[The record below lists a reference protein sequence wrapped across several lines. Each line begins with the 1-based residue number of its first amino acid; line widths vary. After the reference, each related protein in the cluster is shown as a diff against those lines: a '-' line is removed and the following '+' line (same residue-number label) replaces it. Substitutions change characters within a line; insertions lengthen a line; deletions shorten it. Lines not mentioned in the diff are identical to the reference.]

1 MKLIDQVKEIKEQNS
16 DKTKEEVVE
25 IIVEQ
30 LKIPAILASVLY
42 ELV

>member
-1 MKLIDQVKEIKEQNS
+1 MKLIDQVKEIKKQNS

-30 LKIPAILASVLY
+30 LEIPVILASVLY
-42 ELV
+42 DLV

>member
-1 MKLIDQVKEIKEQNS
+1 MKLIDQVKKIKEQNS

-30 LKIPAILASVLY
+30 LNIPAILASVLY

>member
-30 LKIPAILASVLY
+30 LEIPVILASVLY
-42 ELV
+42 DLV